1 MENKNFTEAKVSSEV
16 IFEGHVVKLE
26 RDVVTLPN
34 GKETV
39 REVVRH
45 KGAACVVP
53 LMDDY
58 KVVVVRQ
65 YRYPF
70 GKVLTEIPAGK
81 MDEGEEPHECA
92 LRELKEETGIIPE
105 KLMYIGDLYPSPAY
119 DDEVIHM
126 YIAMDLKFVEPKLDA
141 DEFLEVVQMPYVEL
155 MKGVL
160 TGEVCDA
167 KTQAAFLKAD
177 YMLFHQKKK

>member
-1 MENKNFTEAKVSSEV
+1 MENKSFTETKVSSEV
-16 IFEGHVVKLE
+16 IFEGHIVKLE

-34 GKETV
+34 GKETT
-39 REVVRH
+39 REVIRH

-65 YRYPF
+65 FRHPF

-105 KLMYIGDLYPSPAY
+105 KLVYIGDLYPSPAY

-126 YIAMDLKFVEPKLDA
+126 
-141 DEFLEVVQMPYVEL
+141 
-155 MKGVL
+155 
-160 TGEVCDA
+160 
-167 KTQAAFLKAD
+167 
-177 YMLFHQKKK
+177 